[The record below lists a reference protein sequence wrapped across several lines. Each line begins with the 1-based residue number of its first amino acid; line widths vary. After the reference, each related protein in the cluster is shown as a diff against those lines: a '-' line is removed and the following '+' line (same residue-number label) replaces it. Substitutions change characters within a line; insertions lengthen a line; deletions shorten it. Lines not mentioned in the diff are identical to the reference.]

1 MLPTHHHVATHDGFQ
16 IYLRQPGF
24 EFTPVMLGK
33 VASFV
38 VRGRDGA
45 TAACAFMYSLLITL
59 DGTVIDEGELLAAAV
74 AVIKGQIEAGRISDE
89 RDLTFE
95 YRENA
100 FREVTSPRWWI
111 PTWA

>member
-1 MLPTHHHVATHDGFQ
+1 MLPTHQHVATHDGFQ

-33 VASFV
+33 IASFV

-59 DGTVIDEGELLAAAV
+59 DGAAIDEGELLSVAV
-74 AVIKGQIEAGRISDE
+74 AMIKDQIDASRISDK

-95 YRENA
+95 YRDGA
-100 FREVTSPRWWI
+100 FHPVTSPRWWI
-111 PTWA
+111 PTWG